1 MAAHLDLEEQEQL
14 DQIKHFWAKY
24 GNAITWVLIAVFG
37 SMAAWNGWNYW
48 QRSQAAK
55 ASALYD
61 ELQRV
66 ASGRDAE
73 KIERAFN
80 DMKAGFGSTTYAAQ
94 AAMLAGK
101 ALYEAKKPDA
111 ARAALTWAMNDASD
125 PAYQGL
131 ARLRLAGLEFDA
143 KAYDQ
148 ALKLLDVALPK
159 ALEPLAQ
166 DRKADVLLAQ
176 GKADDAKALYLLAWK
191 NMPDR
196 MEYRQLVE
204 VKLASL
210 GVDVSTLAPASAAS
224 EVAK

>member
-24 GNAITWVLIAVFG
+24 GNAITWALIVVFG
-37 SMAAWNGWNYW
+37 SLAAWNGWNYW

-55 ASALYD
+55 ASALYE
-61 ELQRV
+61 ELQR
-66 ASGRDAE
+66 ATIEGDAA
-73 KIERAFN
+73 KVERAFG
-80 DMKAGFGSTTYAAQ
+80 DMKSGFGSTTYAAQ

-101 ALYEAKKPDA
+101 ALYEAKKPEA

-148 ALKLLDVALPK
+148 ALKLLEVALPK

-166 DRKADVLLAQ
+166 DRKGDVLLAQ
-176 GKADDAKALYLLAWK
+176 GKPEEAKALYQQAWAGLS
-191 NMPDR
+191 DR
-196 MEYRQLVE
+196 VEYRQLIE

-210 GVDVSTLAPASAAS
+210 GVEMSTPATNA

>member
-1 MAAHLDLEEQEQL
+1 MAKHLDLEEQEQL
-14 DQIKHFWAKY
+14 DQIKHFWAQY
-24 GNAITWVLIAVFG
+24 GNLITWVLIAIFG

-48 QRSQAAK
+48 QRSQGAK
-55 ASALYD
+55 ASALYE
-61 ELQRV
+61 ELQRATV
-66 ASGRDAE
+66 GGDAA

-80 DMKAGFGSTTYAAQ
+80 DMKDGFGSTTYAAQ

-131 ARLRLAGLEFDA
+131 ARLRLAGIEFDA

-148 ALKLLDVALPK
+148 ALKLLDAPLPK
-159 ALEPLAQ
+159 VLEPLAQ
-166 DRKADVLLAQ
+166 DRKADVLRAQ
-176 GKADDAKALYLLAWK
+176 GKSDEAKALYTQAWK
-191 NMPDR
+191 SMSER
-196 MEYRQLVE
+196 VEYRQLIE

-210 GVDVSTLAPASAAS
+210 GVDVSTLGGAS
-224 EVAK
+224 EVTH

>member
-1 MAAHLDLEEQEQL
+1 MATHLDLEEQEQL
-14 DQIKHFWAKY
+14 DQIKHFWAQY
-24 GNAITWVLIAVFG
+24 GNLITWVLIAVFG

-48 QRSQAAK
+48 QRSQGAK
-55 ASALYD
+55 AAALYE
-61 ELQRV
+61 ELQR
-66 ASGRDAE
+66 ATMGGDAA
-73 KIERAFN
+73 KIERAFS
-80 DMKAGFGSTTYAAQ
+80 DMKDGYGSTTYAAQ

-131 ARLRLAGLEFDA
+131 ARLRLAGMEFEA

-148 ALKLLDVALPK
+148 AYKLLDTAVPK
-159 ALEPLAQ
+159 ALEPLAL
-166 DRKADVLLAQ
+166 DRKADVRLAQ
-176 GKADDAKALYLLAWK
+176 GKPDEAKALYQQAWK
-191 NMPDR
+191 GMGER
-196 MEYRQLVE
+196 MEYRQLIE

-210 GVDVSTLAPASAAS
+210 GVDVSTLAAPA

>member
-24 GNAITWVLIAVFG
+24 GNAITWALIVVFG
-37 SMAAWNGWNYW
+37 SLAAWNGWNYW

-55 ASALYD
+55 ASALYE
-61 ELQRV
+61 ELQR
-66 ASGRDAE
+66 ATIEGDAA
-73 KIERAFN
+73 KVERAFG
-80 DMKAGFGSTTYAAQ
+80 DMKSGFGSTTYAAQ

-101 ALYEAKKPDA
+101 ALYEAKKPEA

-148 ALKLLDVALPK
+148 ALKLLEVALPK

-166 DRKADVLLAQ
+166 DRKGDVLLAQ
-176 GKADDAKALYLLAWK
+176 GKPEEAKAMYQQAWTGLS
-191 NMPDR
+191 DR
-196 MEYRQLVE
+196 VEYRQLIE

-210 GVDVSTLAPASAAS
+210 GVEKSTPATNA

>member
-14 DQIKHFWAKY
+14 DQIKHFWAQY
-24 GNAITWVLIAVFG
+24 GNLITWVLIAVFG
-37 SMAAWNGWNYW
+37 SLAAYNGWNYW

-55 ASALYD
+55 ASALYE
-61 ELQRV
+61 ELQR
-66 ASGRDAE
+66 ATIGSDAA

-80 DMKAGFGSTTYAAQ
+80 DIKDSYGATTYAAQ

-101 ALYEAKKPDA
+101 ALFEAKKPDA
-111 ARAALTWAMNDASD
+111 ARAALTWAMNDASE

-131 ARLRLAGLEFDA
+131 ARLRLAGMEFDA

-148 ALKLLDVALPK
+148 ALKLLDAAMPK

-166 DRKADVLLAQ
+166 DRKGDILLAQ
-176 GKADDAKALYLLAWK
+176 GKTDDAKVMYLSAWK
-191 NMPDR
+191 GLTER
-196 MEYRQLVE
+196 VEYRQLIE

-210 GVDVSTLAPASAAS
+210 GVDVSAQAPAAG
-224 EVAK
+224 VAK

>member
-1 MAAHLDLEEQEQL
+1 MATHLDLEEQEQL
-14 DQIKHFWAKY
+14 DQIKHFWAQY
-24 GNAITWVLIAVFG
+24 GNLITWVLIAIFG
-37 SMAAWNGWNYW
+37 SLAAYNGWNYW

-55 ASALYD
+55 ASALYE
-61 ELQRV
+61 ELQR
-66 ASGRDAE
+66 ASIGSDAA

-80 DMKAGFGSTTYAAQ
+80 DIKDGYGGTAYAAQ

-101 ALYEAKKPDA
+101 ALFEAKKPDA

-143 KAYDQ
+143 KAYDA
-148 ALKLLDVALPK
+148 ALKLLDTAMPK

-166 DRKADVLLAQ
+166 DRKGDVLRAQ
-176 GKADDAKALYLLAWK
+176 GKADEAKAMYLLAWK
-191 NMPDR
+191 GLSER
-196 MEYRQLVE
+196 VEYRQLIE

-210 GVDVSTLAPASAAS
+210 GVDVATLGGATV
-224 EVAK
+224 VAK